1 MRPALALVLLAG
13 CASVPGAPADRE
25 EAMILEQI
33 RIAEIPAPTGKEEA
47 RGRYV
52 AEEFRKAGLSGVS
65 TDEVGNV
72 LGWKRGSGKRVIALV
87 AHLDTVHP
95 DPAIRIE
102 RRGNV
107 LKGPGACD
115 DAGGLV
121 AMLEIARRWDR
132 PHAADLLFVA
142 SVGEEGRGDLRG
154 ARHLV
159 KSVKID
165 LFVALDGADP
175 GRIVNGGIGSR
186 RWRIGYVSEGGGGH
200 SWGDF
205 GRASPAHALGRLVA
219 KLARYDAP
227 RDPKTT
233 FNVGVISAADDDGRV
248 MGTSVN
254 TIAPGAVAQVDLRS
268 AGKAELEAI
277 EAHLLRSAEEALAEE
292 NAWTKERGR
301 NVPVRLV
308 KELVGDRPLGGTPE
322 DHELVRVA
330 REELEKAGFAVRLG
344 SSSTDAN
351 AAMAAGIPAVC
362 LSYGGRGSGIHG
374 TDETHDTTGRLRE
387 LDAVRQALFRLAGDG
402 NPSR

>member
-1 MRPALALVLLAG
+1 MRRLAWLVLLPG
-13 CASVPGAPADRE
+13 CAAAPADRAE
-25 EAMILEQI
+25 TMILEQV
-33 RIAEIPAPTGKEEA
+33 RIAEIPAPTGKEAA

-52 AEEFRKAGLSGVS
+52 AGEFRKAGLTDVA

-72 LGWKRGSGKRVIALV
+72 LGWKRGKGARVIAIV

-95 DPAIRIE
+95 DPVIRIE
-102 RRGNV
+102 RKGNV

-121 AMLEIARRWDR
+121 AMLEIARRWDH
-132 PHAADLLFVA
+132 PHSADLLFVA

-159 KSVKID
+159 KSRKID
-165 LFVALDGADP
+165 LFVALDGAEP
-175 GRIVNGGIGSR
+175 GRLVNGGIGSR

-205 GRASPAHALGRLVA
+205 GRANPAHALGRLVA

-233 FNVGVISAADDDGRV
+233 FNVGVISSADDDGRV

-254 TIAPGAVAQVDLRS
+254 TIAAGAVAQVDLRS
-268 AGKAELEAI
+268 AGREELEAL
-277 EAHLLRSAEEALAEE
+277 EAHLLKSADEALAEE
-292 NAWTKERGR
+292 NAWTKERGK
-301 NVPVRLV
+301 NVPLRLV
-308 KELVGDRPLGGTPE
+308 RELVGDRPLGRTAE
-322 DHELVRVA
+322 DHELVRVV
-330 REELEKAGFAVRLG
+330 REELERAGLRVKLG
-344 SSSTDAN
+344 PSSTDAN

-362 LSYGGRGSGIHG
+362 LSYGGKGSGVHG
-374 TDETHDTTGRLRE
+374 TDETHDTTGRLQE
-387 LDAVRQALFRLAGDG
+387 LDAVRAALFRLAQ
-402 NPSR
+402 

>member
-1 MRPALALVLLAG
+1 MRPLAILLLSG
-13 CASVPGAPADRE
+13 CAAVAKAPDDRA
-25 EAMILEQI
+25 EAMIREQI
-33 RIAEIPAPTGKEEA
+33 RIAEIPAPTGKEAE

-52 AEEFRKAGLSGVS
+52 AEEFRKAGLTEVS

-72 LGWKRGSGKRVIALV
+72 LAWKRGAGKRVLAMV

-95 DPAIRIE
+95 DPVIRIE

-121 AMLEIARRWDR
+121 ALLEIARRWDR

-159 KSVKID
+159 KSRKID
-165 LFVALDGADP
+165 LFVAIDGASP
-175 GRIVNGGIGSR
+175 GRIVTAGIGSR
-186 RWRIGYVSEGGGGH
+186 RWRIGFASEGGGGH

-205 GRASPAHALGRLVA
+205 GRANPAHALGRLIA
-219 KLARYDAP
+219 KLARYDTP
-227 RDPKTT
+227 REPKTS

-277 EAHLLRSAEEALAEE
+277 EAHLMKSADEALAEE
-292 NAWTKERGR
+292 NAWTKERGK

-308 KELVGDRPLGGTPE
+308 KELVGDRPLGRTPE
-322 DHELVRVA
+322 DHELVWVA
-330 REELEKAGFAVRLG
+330 REELEKAGIKPSLG
-344 SSSTDAN
+344 ASSTDAN

-362 LSYGGRGSGIHG
+362 LSYGGKGRGVHG
-374 TDETHDTTGRLRE
+374 TDETHDTTGRLQE
-387 LDAVRQALFRLAGDG
+387 LDALRAALFRL
-402 NPSR
+402 SK

>member
-1 MRPALALVLLAG
+1 MRSLALLLLAG
-13 CASVPGAPADRE
+13 CAAVPAADRA
-25 EAMILEQI
+25 EAMIREQI
-33 RIAEIPAPTGKEEA
+33 RIAEIPAPTGKEAA
-47 RGRYV
+47 RGRYM
-52 AEEFRKAGLSGVS
+52 ADEFRKTGLTEVA

-72 LGWKRGSGKRVIALV
+72 VGWKRGSGKRVLAIV

-95 DPAIRIE
+95 DPVIRIE
-102 RRGNV
+102 RKGDV

-121 AMLEIARRWDR
+121 AMLEIARRWDQ

-159 KSVKID
+159 KSRKID

-186 RWRIGYVSEGGGGH
+186 RWRLGYVSEGGGGH

-205 GRASPAHALGRLVA
+205 GRANPAHALGRLVA
-219 KLARYDAP
+219 KLVRYDAP
-227 RDPKTT
+227 RDPKTS

-248 MGTSVN
+248 MGTSIN

-268 AGKAELEAI
+268 QGKAELEAI
-277 EAHLLRSAEEALAEE
+277 EAHLMKSADEALAEE
-292 NAWTKERGR
+292 NAWTKERGK

-308 KELVGDRPLGGTPE
+308 KELVGDRPLGRTSE
-322 DHELVRVA
+322 DHELVRVV
-330 REELEKAGFAVRLG
+330 REELEKAGLKPSLG
-344 SSSTDAN
+344 ASSTDAN
-351 AAMAAGIPAVC
+351 AAMALGIPAVC
-362 LSYGGRGSGIHG
+362 LSYGGKGTGVHG
-374 TDETHDTTGRLRE
+374 TDETHDTAGRLAE
-387 LDAVRQALFRLAGDG
+387 LDAVRSALFRLASGD
-402 NPSR
+402 PSR